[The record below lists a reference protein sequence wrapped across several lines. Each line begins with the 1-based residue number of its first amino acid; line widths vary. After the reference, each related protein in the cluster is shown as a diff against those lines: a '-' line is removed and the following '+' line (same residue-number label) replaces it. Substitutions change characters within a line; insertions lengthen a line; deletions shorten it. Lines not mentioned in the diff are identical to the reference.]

1 MAKKIRGR
9 NEGSIFRRCNGTWRA
24 QITLNGKRISYGSK
38 TKAECQAWL
47 RRMQFQLDQGYDYQ
61 GGKISLE
68 EHLHLW
74 LDASKASLRPN
85 TAHQYGQIIRMHIVP
100 YIGGIQIKDLQ
111 LARVEQFYGELINIG
126 VGIRTVRLTHAVL
139 HRALARAVRYRLI
152 THNPA
157 HGASLPRYQQGEMQV
172 LDITQIGQ
180 FLVAAN
186 GSHYEALY
194 HLAVTAGLRQGEL
207 FGLKW
212 SDLKWNRA
220 TIHVQRQVQRIR
232 GQGWSFVEP
241 KTKAGRRTIKLS
253 EGTLQGLR
261 EHKERLEMQK
271 DIVGERWKDYDL
283 IFPSTVGTPGNRS
296 NMRVDFLR
304 VLEKAGLPKIRF
316 HDLRHTCASV
326 LLNHGLPVIVVSN
339 MLGHSKPSIT
349 LDIYGHLS
357 QEKQSEA
364 ARIMDELVVPIP
376 VDLSSKVDSDTEHL

>member
-1 MAKKIRGR
+1 MANKIRGR
-9 NEGSIFRRCNGTWRA
+9 HEGSIYRRSNGTWRA
-24 QITLNGKRISYGSK
+24 QMTVNGKRISYAAK
-38 TKAECQAWL
+38 TKAECQIWL
-47 RRMQFQLDQGYDYQ
+47 SRMQFQLDQGYDYH